1 MTLLTKNAGSYP
13 RISDTDEQQRL
24 RRAHAQLEKGAI
36 SEADFAAVENDTTRE
51 VIAEQIAAGLDV
63 VTDGQVRWYDVV
75 SHFTKILGSTSADG
89 LVRFFDTNYLVRQL
103 AVDGPISWR
112 GPVLAAEYAFAAR
125 NSTKPVI
132 PVVTGP
138 FTLAKHTIAGTRLPQ
153 ATSRGNAS
161 FDAFFAE
168 ITDAIAQEVAA
179 LAQAGAD
186 RVQLDEPSI
195 TAHAGEF
202 PLFAEGIKTIADR
215 APGVGL
221 ELHVYFGD
229 ATPLH
234 DKLQTLP
241 VSVLGLDFT
250 YSPGL
255 VEKIAA
261 DGSDKGIAFGLIDG
275 RNTKLDDRTAVLRT
289 LEKLLPKVRGDRA
302 YLCPSCGL
310 EYLPRDRALRKLTHL
325 VSIASEMR

>member
-13 RISDTDEQQRL
+13 RIGDTAEHQRL
-24 RRAHAQLEKGAI
+24 RRAHTQLEKGALTK
-36 SEADFAAVENDTTRE
+36 AAFAAVQDDTTRE
-51 VIAEQIAAGLDV
+51 VLAEQVDAGLDL

-75 SHFTKILGSTSADG
+75 SHFTRILGGTSVDG

-103 AVDGPISWR
+103 AVDGPITWR
-112 GPVLAAEYAFAAR
+112 GPVLAAEYAFASK
-125 NSTKPVI
+125 NSAKPVL

-138 FTLAKHTIAGTRLPQ
+138 FTLAKHTIAGKR
-153 ATSRGNAS
+153 NAS
-161 FDAFFAE
+161 FDAFFAG

-179 LAQAGAD
+179 LAQAGAA

-202 PLFAEGIKTIADR
+202 ALFADGIKATADR
-215 APGVGL
+215 APDLAL

-229 ATPLH
+229 ATPLY
-234 DKLQTLP
+234 DKLQGLP

-255 VEKIAA
+255 VERIAA
-261 DGSDKGIAFGLIDG
+261 DGSAKGIAFGLIDG
-275 RNTKLDDRTAVLRT
+275 RNTKLDDKAAVLRT
-289 LEKLLPKVRGDRA
+289 LERLLPKVRGERA

-310 EYLPRDRALRKLTHL
+310 EYLPRDRAQRKLKHL
-325 VSIASEMR
+325 VTIASELK

>member
-1 MTLLTKNAGSYP
+1 MTLLTKNVGSYP
-13 RISDTDEQQRL
+13 RIGDRDEQQRL

-36 SEADFAAVENDTTRE
+36 SEADFAAVEDDATRE
-51 VIAEQIAAGLDV
+51 VIAEQIAAGLDL

-75 SHFTKILGSTSADG
+75 SHVVKILGSTSVNG

-112 GPVLAAEYAFAAR
+112 GPVLAAEYAFAVK
-125 NSTKPVI
+125 NSAKPVI
-132 PVVTGP
+132 PVVIGP
-138 FTLAKHTIAGTRLPQ
+138 FTLAKHTIAGTR
-153 ATSRGNAS
+153 SAS
-161 FDAFFAE
+161 FDVLFHE

-195 TAHAGEF
+195 TAFSDEF
-202 PLFAEGIKTIADR
+202 PLFAQGVNKIAKS
-215 APGVGL
+215 APRVAL
-221 ELHVYFGD
+221 ELHLYFGD
-229 ATPLH
+229 ATPLY
-234 DKLQTLP
+234 DRLQALP

-261 DGSDKGIAFGLIDG
+261 AGSDKGIAFGLIDG
-275 RNTKLDDRTAVLRT
+275 RNTKLDDKAAVLRT

-310 EYLPRDRALRKLTHL
+310 EYLPRDRALRKLKHL
-325 VSIASEMR
+325 VSIASELK